1 MCELLFVEPSGIET
15 SAVNVPAV
23 ENTGIVAALDFKQ
36 QAMPK
41 KTDEDAGE
49 YVTAGAV
56 TNNPG
61 LEVPAGAGMVGKVV
75 TARLEFIE
83 RWTILGRGEIMNIR
97 ELLSKRAE
105 CLKSARA
112 LATLADEGGR
122 DFTDVERAEFSKQLD
137 DAEQIGA
144 QIENIQ
150 ADRARLSAVEAN
162 VYLPASEAVKPEAV
176 SVAKLIKRQAFEALA
191 QNERAAY
198 MLSGGKV
205 ED

>member
-1 MCELLFVEPSGIET
+1 
-15 SAVNVPAV
+15 
-23 ENTGIVAALDFKQ
+23 
-36 QAMPK
+36 
-41 KTDEDAGE
+41 
-49 YVTAGAV
+49 
-56 TNNPG
+56 
-61 LEVPAGAGMVGKVV
+61 
-75 TARLEFIE
+75 
-83 RWTILGRGEIMNIR
+83 MNIR